1 MFMVLMAISGARSE
15 TDLSSTFVL
24 MATTMLLG
32 LLTEHG
38 SRPQPDSNGERW
50 VGDNADGS
58 NKFRNYVWRMLPH
71 IVGFVPF
78 LSAWAVL
85 LSVYHQTVRDVD
97 DAFDINDEVP
107 AYIFSAIY
115 STCATVT
122 LRADAP
128 PPTPCVCRVHRFFIF
143 STFTVRRC
151 HPQLTIRRTALSVV
165 LLLVPLATFLF
176 AGDPDL
182 LPVEKTIEL
191 LDERAGLLCAVGD
204 QQDGAR
210 ANSYREYYSRK
221 RTGWSGGA
229 VTRRTECNDFGVLR
243 L

>member
-1 MFMVLMAISGARSE
+1 MAISGARSE

-71 IVGFVPF
+71 LVGFVPF
-78 LSAWAVL
+78 FSAWAVL

-122 LRADAP
+122 LRAAACP
-128 PPTPCVCRVHRFFIF
+128 LTPCVSRAQVLHILHVHGSPLPRAAHHPTHRSARGITTCPTRHFLVCRRPR
-143 STFTVRRC
+143 STSNGKSRRC
-151 HPQLTIRRTALSVV
+151 
-165 LLLVPLATFLF
+165 
-176 AGDPDL
+176 
-182 LPVEKTIEL
+182 
-191 LDERAGLLCAVGD
+191 
-204 QQDGAR
+204 
-210 ANSYREYYSRK
+210 
-221 RTGWSGGA
+221 TG
-229 VTRRTECNDFGVLR
+229 
-243 L
+243 